1 MFNNFQFGTNELI
14 WLLLLFVNYL
24 VILISYRMWGKVGL
38 FIFVPISV
46 ILANIQVLKMM
57 TLFGVN
63 TTMGNIAYG
72 GVFLVSDILSEN
84 YGKKMAQHIISIGFY
99 TLISFVVIM
108 NVVLLITPAPNDIAQ
123 PHLEII
129 FKAMPRIII
138 ASLSAFVVA
147 QNFDVWSY
155 QVIRKLRPSYS
166 DIWIRNNVSTI
177 VSQMIDN
184 VVFTLVAFLGV
195 YPIKELV
202 IICISTYFL
211 KIIISILDTPY
222 VYLAAKWKEE
232 GKIRDITQIEEE
244 FHEQV

>member
-14 WLLLLFVNYL
+14 WLLLLFVNYF

-138 ASLSAFVVA
+138 ASLSAFVAEVA
-147 QNFDVWSY
+147 MLLLTGVTLSGKLVRFVPLCSKTRVPLQPFD
-155 QVIRKLRPSYS
+155 
-166 DIWIRNNVSTI
+166 
-177 VSQMIDN
+177 
-184 VVFTLVAFLGV
+184 
-195 YPIKELV
+195 
-202 IICISTYFL
+202 II
-211 KIIISILDTPY
+211 P
-222 VYLAAKWKEE
+222 
-232 GKIRDITQIEEE
+232 
-244 FHEQV
+244 